1 MATEKEIKTGI
12 VFNIQR
18 FSLHDGPGIRTTV
31 FLKGCPLR
39 CKWCHN
45 PESLSPKP
53 QLSFIASR
61 CMGCGRCVEVCPQ
74 GVHLPGSPKN
84 FSVCV
89 ACGACADSCPTAALE
104 LLGKPMTVEAVMQ
117 EVIQDRP
124 FYGNDGGLTVSGG
137 EPAMQPEFTLS
148 LLRAAREAGIHTAM
162 ETAGW
167 IDGKVYEA
175 IIPWLDLVLFDIK
188 QMNPEKHLAYT
199 SRDNQKIHENLIRF
213 CRADCP
219 TRVIVRTPVIPG
231 FTDDPESFSRL
242 AAFLHTLERTPEV
255 HVLPYNP
262 LAGSK
267 HPRLGMNYALEDTKE
282 SDGISPDT
290 LCALL
295 KEKGIQAKVIR

>member
-1 MATEKEIKTGI
+1 
-12 VFNIQR
+12 
-18 FSLHDGPGIRTTV
+18 
-31 FLKGCPLR
+31 
-39 CKWCHN
+39 
-45 PESLSPKP
+45 
-53 QLSFIASR
+53 
-61 CMGCGRCVEVCPQ
+61 
-74 GVHLPGSPKN
+74 
-84 FSVCV
+84 
-89 ACGACADSCPTAALE
+89 
-104 LLGKPMTVEAVMQ
+104 
-117 EVIQDRP
+117 
-124 FYGNDGGLTVSGG
+124 
-137 EPAMQPEFTLS
+137 MQPEFTLS